1 MSKKEIVRSTI
12 DVVRAYVAGN
22 KLPLEEL
29 PRLVKVVG
37 AALCELERSIDEDKE
52 KRRTPAVA
60 IRKSVSR
67 NHIVCLED
75 GKKFKSLKGHL
86 RVAHGLTPD
95 EYRAKWGLE
104 SHYPMVS
111 PAYSARRSQL
121 AVKLGLGRYGGRRSA
136 SPEIGQGELTDAA

>member
-75 GKKFKSLKGHL
+75 GKKLEAMAIYKSLAKPDQPKHVSL
-86 RVAHGLTPD
+86 AAKRGL
-95 EYRAKWGLE
+95 
-104 SHYPMVS
+104 
-111 PAYSARRSQL
+111 
-121 AVKLGLGRYGGRRSA
+121 
-136 SPEIGQGELTDAA
+136 LTAAAAN